1 MGGFGS
7 GNRLQSGKAT
17 TDEMRAIDINY
28 LQREGLLKAGYINT
42 LTWSRNG
49 NPIASIKIF
58 ADIDY
63 VRLIYKCRSNGAEW
77 EDKDYRVTIERTT
90 CHYGG
95 SRAWFLC
102 PCCSKRVGKLYGGK
116 VFACRH
122 CHDLAYKSQREGELD
137 LLARKVERIRER
149 LKWEAGILNGQGW
162 KPKGMH
168 WKTFDRLVALHNQ
181 VEKPMLDGIMK
192 HIKPHW

>member
-1 MGGFGS
+1 
-7 GNRLQSGKAT
+7 
-17 TDEMRAIDINY
+17 
-28 LQREGLLKAGYINT
+28 
-42 LTWSRNG
+42 
-49 NPIASIKIF
+49 
-58 ADIDY
+58 
-63 VRLIYKCRSNGAEW
+63 
-77 EDKDYRVTIERTT
+77 
-90 CHYGG
+90 
-95 SRAWFLC
+95 LC
-102 PCCSKRVGKLYGGK
+102 PSCNKRVGKLYGGK

-122 CHDLAYKSQREGELD
+122 CHDLGYKSQREGELD
-137 LLARKVERIRER
+137 LLARKVEKVRER